1 MIIVFG
7 EAKPTRQEVCRAE
20 RIEAK
25 TDDYASVAVAVGI
38 DINKAQIIPSL
49 RPKKQRRA
57 YALLCFF
64 VIKPHAKLA
73 QSALCLKI
81 TLYRNIGNI
90 PTHKAYV
97 LLGYFNILR
106 YY

>member
-7 EAKPTRQEVCRAE
+7 EAKPPRQEVCRAE

-49 RPKKQRRA
+49 RIPRYEFRNGGFIMVIIYTKALCFSILQR
-57 YALLCFF
+57 LLC
-64 VIKPHAKLA
+64 V
-73 QSALCLKI
+73 
-81 TLYRNIGNI
+81 
-90 PTHKAYV
+90 
-97 LLGYFNILR
+97 
-106 YY
+106 